1 MLTVRISLPYFAV
14 GPERIRRAPPG
25 RSATKTQKAM
35 YMEFLNRIQLRG
47 VVGKAEVTSFPNDS
61 RVCNFSVVT
70 EYAGVDKEGN
80 SASEITWF
88 NVSFWS
94 REGSPLNL
102 YDVQKGLWVEVTG
115 RLRLRRYVS
124 QTGEERV
131 SPDVIARTV
140 KILPREEERMHAQR
154 DY

>member
-1 MLTVRISLPYFAV
+1 M
-14 GPERIRRAPPG
+14 
-25 RSATKTQKAM
+25 
-35 YMEFLNRIQLRG
+35 NRIQLRG

-80 SASEITWF
+80 SSSETTWF
-88 NVSFWS
+88 NVSLWCK
-94 REGSPLNL
+94 EGSPLNL
-102 YDVQKGLWVEVTG
+102 YDIQKGNWVEVIG
-115 RLRLRRYVS
+115 RLRLRKYVT
-124 QTGEERV
+124 QAGEERI